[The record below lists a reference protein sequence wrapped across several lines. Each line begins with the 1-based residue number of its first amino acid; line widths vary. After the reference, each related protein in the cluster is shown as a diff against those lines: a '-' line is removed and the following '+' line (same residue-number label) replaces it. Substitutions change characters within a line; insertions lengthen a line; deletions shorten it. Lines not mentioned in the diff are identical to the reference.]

1 LEDVERTKQVELKKI
16 SEERKQLEQ
25 RQKNLQIV
33 SQGAKKEREEIEA
46 LKKEIGRITAENEIR
61 QQKMKKEF
69 DRIKKV
75 N

>member
-16 SEERKQLEQ
+16 SDERKQLEQ

>member
-1 LEDVERTKQVELKKI
+1 MEDVERTKQVELKKI
-16 SEERKQLEQ
+16 SDERKQLEQ